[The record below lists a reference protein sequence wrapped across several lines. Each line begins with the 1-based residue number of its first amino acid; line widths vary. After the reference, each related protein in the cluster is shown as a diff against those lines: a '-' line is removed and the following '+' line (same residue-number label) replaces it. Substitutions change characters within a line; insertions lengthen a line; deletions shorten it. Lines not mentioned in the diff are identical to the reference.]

1 MADLSLIKFYI
12 SSDLNNLELEEA
24 KEMVKKKGGIIRDK
38 VTNDLWYFVTNNSS
52 IKNDEIQR
60 AKDLGVILIS
70 EIELLKMLK

>member
-12 SSDLNNLELEEA
+12 SSDLNNVELEEA

-52 IKNDEIQR
+52 NKNDELQR

-70 EIELLKMLK
+70 ENELLKMLE

>member
-24 KEMVKKKGGIIRDK
+24 KEMVKMKGGIIRDK
-38 VTNDLWYFVTNNSS
+38 ITNDLWYFVTNNSNS
-52 IKNDEIQR
+52 KNDEIQH

-70 EIELLKMLK
+70 EVELLKMLE